1 MEEAFFEA
9 PEEISS
15 GVLERPPTDT
25 ENPDNDELL
34 VDPNQ
39 ELLSSALN
47 IVEQLSKDG
56 RIGELAQIANAATG
70 KIEQA
75 IADAE
80 KMHREVRTQ
89 DLGSQKG
96 AESSTANSRAQEMID
111 RIQKAISDKMRQKP

>member
-1 MEEAFFEA
+1 MAEAFFEA

-15 GVLERPPTDT
+15 GVKERPPTDT

-70 KIEQA
+70 KIKQA
-75 IADAE
+75 IAEAE
-80 KMHREVRTQ
+80 AMHHEVKQQGGGGQNKLRQ
-89 DLGSQKG
+89 LLGRISG
-96 AESSTANSRAQEMID
+96 SR
-111 RIQKAISDKMRQKP
+111 